1 MRYID
6 RKGNSVIDT
15 FNKNATFDKLNFENK
30 LRFFCFPFFIKPT
43 RCNVN
48 VTAVKTYVTTNKN
61 LTNIFKFNF
70 IITEDPLSKS
80 QSMEE
85 VGEEG
90 R

>member
-1 MRYID
+1 MIYID
-6 RKGNSVIDT
+6 TKGNSVIDT
-15 FNKNATFDKLNFENK
+15 FKKIATFDKLNFENK
-30 LRFFCFPFFIKPT
+30 LHFCCYSFFIKPT
-43 RCNVN
+43 YCNVN
-48 VTAVKTYVTTNKN
+48 VIAVIACVTTNKN
-61 LTNIFKFNF
+61 LTSNFKFYF

>member
-15 FNKNATFDKLNFENK
+15 FETNATFDKLNFENK
-30 LRFFCFPFFIKPT
+30 LHFCCFPFFIKPT

-48 VTAVKTYVTTNKN
+48 VTTVKTYVTTNKN
-61 LTNIFKFNF
+61 LTNIFKFNS